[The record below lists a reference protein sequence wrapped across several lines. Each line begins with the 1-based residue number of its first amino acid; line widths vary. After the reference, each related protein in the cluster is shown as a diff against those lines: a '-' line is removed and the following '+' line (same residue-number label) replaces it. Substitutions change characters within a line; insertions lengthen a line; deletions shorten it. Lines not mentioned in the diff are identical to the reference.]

1 MHKYKLSFGKLISFT
16 NESYQLVCCV
26 QCNTCYWI
34 EFDRVKNSEN
44 MAMKQK
50 GISGERQR
58 ERAITTKN
66 KRKQAKMGADDMCGI
81 QFMCA
86 KKRV

>member
-1 MHKYKLSFGKLISFT
+1 
-16 NESYQLVCCV
+16 
-26 QCNTCYWI
+26 
-34 EFDRVKNSEN
+34 